1 MRTQQL
7 LCLCLMSLQ
16 LFSFLPSAKSE
27 TDVASG
33 IEGIVSVSPAH
44 GGPIRV
50 GVPNSRP
57 LVNAEFVVGN
67 DKGAVAEFKTDEQG
81 QFKIS
86 VAPGH
91 YSVSLKNKKGG
102 IGRFG
107 PFDVDVVAGQF
118 AKVEW
123 MCDSGMR

>member
-1 MRTQQL
+1 MNQRSL
-7 LCLCLMSLQ
+7 LLLALMFFQ
-16 LFSFLPSAKSE
+16 LFSFLSLARSE
-27 TDVASG
+27 TDGSG
-33 IEGIVSVSPAH
+33 IEGVISVSPAH

-50 GVPNSRP
+50 GIPNSRP
-57 LVNAEFVVGN
+57 LANAEFAVTN
-67 DKGAVAEFKTDEQG
+67 EKSAVAEFKTDEQG

-91 YSVSLKNKKGG
+91 YQVSLKNKKGG

-107 PFDVDVVAGQF
+107 PFDVDVTARQF
-118 AKVEW
+118 TKVEW